1 MRGILVAAMAAVT
14 LVLAGSA
21 SAAQLV
27 GEPDRYVFVGGDDA
41 DEVDVDEADP
51 GRFTILTSPTTID
64 FDAGAAERCT
74 DGGTDLV
81 DCGRPPD
88 RLVLQ
93 LDAGDDSTSIDD
105 VLSMTFTVAGGA
117 GDDTLGGGSLRDTLT
132 GGPGQDNVIAGGG
145 DDVVFARDGEVD
157 SVDCGDGAD
166 RVEADLL
173 DLLTDCESVSLPTE
187 TPPTPPGA
195 VVRCVV
201 PNVRG
206 RRLANARVL
215 LTGRHCRLGR
225 VGHAFSRRIRRGR
238 VVSQSRRPGL
248 RLARGAKVD
257 LVVSRGRRR

>member
-21 SAAQLV
+21 SAAQLL

-41 DEVDVDEADP
+41 DDVDVDEADP

-64 FDAGAAERCT
+64 FDAGAAARCT

-81 DCGRPPD
+81 DCAHPPD
-88 RLVLQ
+88 HLVLQ

-105 VLSMTFTVAGGA
+105 VLPMTFTVAGGA

-132 GGPGQDNVIAGGG
+132 GGLGQDDVIAGAG
-145 DDVVFARDGEVD
+145 DDMVFARDGEVD
-157 SVDCGDGAD
+157 SVDCGEGAD
-166 RVEADLL
+166 RVVADLL
-173 DLLTDCESVSLPTE
+173 DLLADCENVSLPTE
-187 TPPTPPGA
+187 APPTPPA
-195 VVRCVV
+195 AVRCVV

-206 RRLANARVL
+206 RTLAKARGL
-215 LTGRHCRLGR
+215 LVGGHCRLGR
-225 VGHAFSRRIRRGR
+225 VGHAFSRRVRRGR
-238 VVSQSRRPGL
+238 VVSQARHPGV